1 MKESINIYW
10 FKRDLRTVDNLALA
24 NALNQKN
31 KLLLIYCF
39 GKSLLDDEHYSKRH
53 ICFINE
59 SLIDLNLYFKKF
71 ETRVHFFEDNI
82 ISIIKKLKTKF
93 DIEKVFS
100 HTETGLEKSFKRDLK
115 FKDYC
120 NKNKI
125 KWIEE
130 INNGV
135 FRGLKNRK
143 NWILNLGKN
152 HGFRFDNK

>member
-1 MKESINIYW
+1 MKICINIFW
-10 FKRDLRTVDNLALA
+10 FKKDLRIIDNESLLKALSE
-24 NALNQKN
+24 NN
-31 KLLLIYCF
+31 KLLLIFSYDE
-39 GKSLLDDEHYSKRH
+39 LLKDNHYSDRH
-53 ICFINE
+53 YNFINE
-59 SLIDLNLYFKKF
+59 SLQDLNLYLKKF
-71 ETRVHFFEDNI
+71 ETRVHFFEGNI

-120 NKNKI
+120 NKNRI
-125 KWIEE
+125 EWIEE

-143 NWILNLGKN
+143 NWILNWNNYMKKKN
-152 HGFRFDNK
+152 

>member
-1 MKESINIYW
+1 MIFSYHELLK
-10 FKRDLRTVDNLALA
+10 DN
-24 NALNQKN
+24 
-31 KLLLIYCF
+31 
-39 GKSLLDDEHYSKRH
+39 HYSDRH
-53 ICFINE
+53 FNFINE
-59 SLIDLNLYFKKF
+59 SLQDLNLYLKKF
-71 ETRVHFFEDNI
+71 ETRVHFFDDNI

-100 HTETGLEKSFKRDLK
+100 HAETGLEKSFKRDLK

-143 NWILNLGKN
+143 NWILN
-152 HGFRFDNK
+152 